1 MSCLLRDTHL
11 VILFV
16 VLKALEELLK
26 LRLRARLIDEI
37 LQIDLVLAHALV
49 VRIEEDL
56 WDLETEI
63 VEVVL
68 LEKVLEVEE
77 LLWRVEELRVSQFL
91 EAEAGVGRRLE

>member
-1 MSCLLRDTHL
+1 M
-11 VILFV
+11 